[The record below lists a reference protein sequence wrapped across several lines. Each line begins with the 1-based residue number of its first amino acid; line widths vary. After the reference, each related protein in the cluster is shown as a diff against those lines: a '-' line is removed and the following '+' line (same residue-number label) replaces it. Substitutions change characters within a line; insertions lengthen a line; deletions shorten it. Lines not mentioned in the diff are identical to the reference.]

1 MNRSNDKSLTSLAV
15 PTMHTHRGVC
25 TLAITSGS
33 DRGHLSLRGD
43 YFTGR
48 GRETRGEITLHRVS
62 RELLGFDAALKK
74 EKQ

>member
-25 TLAITSGS
+25 TLAITTDSEGA
-33 DRGHLSLRGD
+33 RLRGD